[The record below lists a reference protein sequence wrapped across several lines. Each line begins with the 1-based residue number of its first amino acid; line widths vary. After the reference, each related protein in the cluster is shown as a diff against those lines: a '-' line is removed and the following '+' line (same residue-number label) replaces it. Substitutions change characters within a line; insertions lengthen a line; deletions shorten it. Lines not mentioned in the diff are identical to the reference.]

1 MNYATLFND
10 DDQISFIVLHLLTD
24 SDAGTISRA
33 ELAEKL
39 DLTRYQ
45 LDKCFDNLNN
55 DLSLVAG
62 EAPSYVDETIPGV
75 WHVNNVTADMLQ
87 RIQLQYLYRAT
98 KYVILEYQF
107 FYSTLSGKTAFAE
120 ANHLSR
126 SSFYSGERA
135 LAKLLKKENFYTPT
149 SLVEDPEFTIRLHLF
164 QLYYTLFNDIDDPFP
179 DLDERVTKLLAIYH
193 SSFNRVLAPT
203 QEVKL
208 SFFLKVWLKRLGN
221 GGKLTEETIKTPVTD
236 ETATDFLTQVQ
247 QLLSDTYTVSQQEL
261 DYVYY
266 FLLSQALVEPKN
278 DQVLADTFPLAKRL
292 TDDFIKS
299 LSGGRIIVSRDALN
313 WMALRD
319 SLFSVH
325 MQYTSF
331 YIEPTTFTDPS
342 KTTFF
347 RDLYPA
353 FDIVITKFITNL
365 VHSHLIPVN
374 GNGQV
379 NLYFSYMFSLI
390 NSVPPEAVVDRVHI
404 FVDFSQGCLYSNYVK
419 KSLNAFDNA
428 NLVLETQ
435 LNDDVDIYISDFH
448 SKKVTAPQ
456 VVWQDPPTPNDWS
469 NLADMILERKH
480 SKLKKLSTIEEDS

>member
-1 MNYATLFND
+1 M
-10 DDQISFIVLHLLTD
+10 
-24 SDAGTISRA
+24 
-33 ELAEKL
+33 
-39 DLTRYQ
+39 
-45 LDKCFDNLNN
+45 
-55 DLSLVAG
+55 
-62 EAPSYVDETIPGV
+62 
-75 WHVNNVTADMLQ
+75 Q

-126 SSFYSGERA
+126 STFYSGERA
-135 LAKLLKKENFYTPT
+135 LAKLLKKENFYEPT

-179 DLDERVTKLLAIYH
+179 DLDDLVTKLLDCYH
-193 SSFNRVLAPT
+193 QCFDRTLAPT

-221 GGKLTEETIKTPVTD
+221 QGNLTEETIKTPVTD
-236 ETATDFLTQVQ
+236 ETATGFLTQIQ
-247 QLLSDTYTVSQQEL
+247 DLLRDTYSVSQQEL

-266 FLLSQALVEPKN
+266 FLLSQDLVSPKD
-278 DQVLADTFPLAKRL
+278 DQELAATFPLAKRL
-292 TDDFIKS
+292 TDDFITS
-299 LSGGRIIVSRDALN
+299 LQGGRIIVSRDKLN
-313 WMALRD
+313 WTELRE

-353 FDIVITKFITNL
+353 FDVIITRFITNL
-365 VHSHLIPVN
+365 VQSHLVPVN
-374 GNGQV
+374 GNSQV

-404 FVDFSQGCLYSNYVK
+404 FVDFSQGCLYSSYVK

-428 NLVLETQ
+428 NLVLESE
-435 LNDDVDIYISDFH
+435 LSDDVDIYISDFH

-480 SKLKKLSTIEEDS
+480 SKLKQLSTTNDS

>member
-10 DDQISFIVLHLLTD
+10 DDQTSFIVLHLLTD

-325 MQYTSF
+325 MQYT
-331 YIEPTTFTDPS
+331 
-342 KTTFF
+342 
-347 RDLYPA
+347 
-353 FDIVITKFITNL
+353 
-365 VHSHLIPVN
+365 
-374 GNGQV
+374 
-379 NLYFSYMFSLI
+379 
-390 NSVPPEAVVDRVHI
+390 
-404 FVDFSQGCLYSNYVK
+404 
-419 KSLNAFDNA
+419 
-428 NLVLETQ
+428 
-435 LNDDVDIYISDFH
+435 
-448 SKKVTAPQ
+448 
-456 VVWQDPPTPNDWS
+456 
-469 NLADMILERKH
+469 
-480 SKLKKLSTIEEDS
+480 